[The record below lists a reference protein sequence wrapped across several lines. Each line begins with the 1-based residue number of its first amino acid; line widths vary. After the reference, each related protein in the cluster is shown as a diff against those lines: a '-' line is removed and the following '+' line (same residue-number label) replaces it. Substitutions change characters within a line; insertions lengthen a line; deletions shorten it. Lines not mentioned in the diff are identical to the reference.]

1 MNNTLLAILVV
12 AASLALTTPARQ
24 NARQDVSTYLTRA
37 GLASSD
43 VSRLDTGAVVTHVTN
58 GQSPNELFVVAAVKI
73 RAPRQRVTDF
83 YGQMIAYVDGSVTLA
98 FGRFGS
104 PPSIADVKDLAFDRR
119 DVDDMKSCRPGR
131 CDVRLGGAGLDK
143 LRSAIDWS
151 ATDYVERVNAFA
163 RKAAVDYVAAYQSR
177 GDAALFTYNDRAEA
191 VSLKEQWL
199 GILGNSPLFHQYTPE
214 LKTYLEQFPR
224 GSLPGVRNVF
234 YWSNEDY
241 GFKPVINI
249 VHGVIYAPTAQ
260 SDRTIVVQKQ
270 LYASHYLDGSL
281 AVATLLDTEDSG
293 RPATYLLY
301 ANRLRGDMLKGGF
314 GGLKRNA
321 ALSQARKAAE
331 QTLGTIKQAVEAA
344 VPHASISLNTG
355 AIYWIRKM
363 NPVDEEELPDDHRG
377 PRQLGLT

>member
-12 AASLALTTPARQ
+12 ASLALATPPRQ
-24 NARQDVSTYLTRA
+24 DARQDVSTYLTRA

-163 RKAAVDYVAAYQSR
+163 REAAVDYVAAYQSR

-199 GILGNSPLFHQYTPE
+199 GILGNSPLFHQYTPK

-234 YWSNEDY
+234 YWSKEDY

-344 VPHASISLNTG
+344 VP
-355 AIYWIRKM
+355 
-363 NPVDEEELPDDHRG
+363 
-377 PRQLGLT
+377 

>member
-12 AASLALTTPARQ
+12 AASLTLATPARQ

-104 PPSIADVKDLAFDRR
+104 PPSIADVKDLAFDRS

-143 LRSAIDWS
+143 LRSAIDWN
-151 ATDYVERVNAFA
+151 ATEYVERVNGFA

-224 GSLPGVRNVF
+224 GSLPGVRDVF
-234 YWSNEDY
+234 YWSKENY

-293 RPATYLLY
+293 RPATFLLY
-301 ANRLRGDMLKGGF
+301 ANRLRGDMLRGGF

-331 QTLGTIKQAVEAA
+331 QTLTTIKQAVEAA
-344 VPHASISLNTG
+344 VP
-355 AIYWIRKM
+355 
-363 NPVDEEELPDDHRG
+363 
-377 PRQLGLT
+377 

>member
-1 MNNTLLAILVV
+1 MNNTILAILVV
-12 AASLALTTPARQ
+12 AASLTLATAARQ

-58 GQSPNELFVVAAVKI
+58 GQSPNELFVVAAVKV

-83 YGQMIAYVDGSVTLA
+83 YGQMIAFVDGSVTLA

-104 PPSIADVKDLAFDRR
+104 PPSIADVKDLAFDRS

-151 ATDYVERVNAFA
+151 ATDYVERVNGFA

-177 GDAALFTYNDRAEA
+177 GDAALFTYTDRAEA

-199 GILGNSPLFHQYTPE
+199 GISGNSPLFHQYTPE

-234 YWSNEDY
+234 YWSKENY

-293 RPATYLLY
+293 RRATYLLY

-331 QTLGTIKQAVEAA
+331 QTLGTIKQSVEAA
-344 VPHASISLNTG
+344 V
-355 AIYWIRKM
+355 R
-363 NPVDEEELPDDHRG
+363 
-377 PRQLGLT
+377 

>member
-1 MNNTLLAILVV
+1 
-12 AASLALTTPARQ
+12 
-24 NARQDVSTYLTRA
+24 
-37 GLASSD
+37 
-43 VSRLDTGAVVTHVTN
+43 VTN

-104 PPSIADVKDLAFDRR
+104 PPSIADVKDLAFDRS

-143 LRSAIDWS
+143 LRSAIDWN
-151 ATDYVERVNAFA
+151 ATDYVERVNGFA

-177 GDAALFTYNDRAEA
+177 GDAALFTYDDRAEA

-199 GILGNSPLFHQYTPE
+199 GIIGNSPLFHQYTPE

-234 YWSNEDY
+234 YWSKENY

-281 AVATLLDTEDSG
+281 ALATLLDTEDSG

-321 ALSQARKAAE
+321 ALSQGRKAAE

-344 VPHASISLNTG
+344 VP
-355 AIYWIRKM
+355 
-363 NPVDEEELPDDHRG
+363 
-377 PRQLGLT
+377 

>member
-12 AASLALTTPARQ
+12 AASLTLATPARQ

-199 GILGNSPLFHQYTPE
+199 GILGNSPLFHQYAPE

-234 YWSNEDY
+234 YWSKEDY

-293 RPATYLLY
+293 KPATYLLY

-344 VPHASISLNTG
+344 VP
-355 AIYWIRKM
+355 
-363 NPVDEEELPDDHRG
+363 
-377 PRQLGLT
+377 

>member
-12 AASLALTTPARQ
+12 AASLALATPPRQ

-214 LKTYLEQFPR
+214 LKTYLEQFPG

-234 YWSNEDY
+234 YWSKEDY

-344 VPHASISLNTG
+344 VP
-355 AIYWIRKM
+355 
-363 NPVDEEELPDDHRG
+363 
-377 PRQLGLT
+377 

>member
-12 AASLALTTPARQ
+12 AAALMLATPARQ

-73 RAPRQRVTDF
+73 RAPRQRVTDY

-104 PPSIADVKDLAFDRR
+104 PPSIADVKDLAFDRS

-234 YWSNEDY
+234 YWSKEDY

-249 VHGVIYAPTAQ
+249 VHGVIYVPTAQ

-301 ANRLRGDMLKGGF
+301 ATRLRGDMLKGGF
-314 GGLKRNA
+314 GGLKRTA

-331 QTLGTIKQAVEAA
+331 QTLGTIKQALEAA
-344 VPHASISLNTG
+344 VP
-355 AIYWIRKM
+355 
-363 NPVDEEELPDDHRG
+363 
-377 PRQLGLT
+377 

>member
-12 AASLALTTPARQ
+12 AASLALATPARQ

-214 LKTYLEQFPR
+214 LKTYLEQFPG

-234 YWSNEDY
+234 YWSKEDY

-344 VPHASISLNTG
+344 VP
-355 AIYWIRKM
+355 
-363 NPVDEEELPDDHRG
+363 
-377 PRQLGLT
+377 

>member
-12 AASLALTTPARQ
+12 AASLMVATPARQ

-58 GQSPNELFVVAAVKI
+58 GQSPNELFVVAAVRI
-73 RAPRQRVTDF
+73 RATRQRVSDY

-104 PPSIADVKDLAFDRR
+104 PPSIADVKDLAFDRS

-234 YWSNEDY
+234 YWSKEDY

-321 ALSQARKAAE
+321 ALSQGRKAAE

-344 VPHASISLNTG
+344 VP
-355 AIYWIRKM
+355 
-363 NPVDEEELPDDHRG
+363 
-377 PRQLGLT
+377 

>member
-12 AASLALTTPARQ
+12 APSLTLATPARQ

-37 GLASSD
+37 GLASSE

-104 PPSIADVKDLAFDRR
+104 PPSIADVKDLAFDRS
-119 DVDDMKSCRPGR
+119 DVDDMQSCRPGR

-177 GDAALFTYNDRAEA
+177 GDAALFTYNDRADA

-199 GILGNSPLFHQYTPE
+199 GILGNSPLFHQYVPE

-234 YWSNEDY
+234 YWSKEDY

-249 VHGVIYAPTAQ
+249 FHGVIYAPTAQ

-331 QTLGTIKQAVEAA
+331 QTLTTIKQAVEAA
-344 VPHASISLNTG
+344 VP
-355 AIYWIRKM
+355 
-363 NPVDEEELPDDHRG
+363 
-377 PRQLGLT
+377 

>member
-12 AASLALTTPARQ
+12 AASLALATPARQ

-199 GILGNSPLFHQYTPE
+199 GILAGSPLFHQYTPE
-214 LKTYLEQFPR
+214 LKTYLEQFPG

-234 YWSNEDY
+234 YWSKEDY

-344 VPHASISLNTG
+344 VP
-355 AIYWIRKM
+355 
-363 NPVDEEELPDDHRG
+363 
-377 PRQLGLT
+377 

>member
-12 AASLALTTPARQ
+12 AASLALATPARQ

-43 VSRLDTGAVVTHVTN
+43 VSRLDTGAIVAHVTN

-199 GILGNSPLFHQYTPE
+199 GILAGSPLFHQYTPE
-214 LKTYLEQFPR
+214 LKTYLEQFPG

-234 YWSNEDY
+234 YWSKEDY

-344 VPHASISLNTG
+344 VP
-355 AIYWIRKM
+355 
-363 NPVDEEELPDDHRG
+363 
-377 PRQLGLT
+377 